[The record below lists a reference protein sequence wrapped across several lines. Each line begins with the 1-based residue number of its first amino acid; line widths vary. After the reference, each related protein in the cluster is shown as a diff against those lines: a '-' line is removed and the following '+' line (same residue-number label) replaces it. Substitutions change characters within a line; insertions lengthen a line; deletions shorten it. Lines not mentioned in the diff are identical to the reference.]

1 MQRATATPALTPEE
15 EAAAREWL
23 ADRVPDFLWSSYPFD
38 VPPGRM
44 GVVRYLLTMFQAHRH
59 CPRGSCRRA
68 RRCLGGDGP
77 PCFRADREEL
87 RKILLLT
94 WSNLFLGLPE
104 EAFAAE
110 ARQARRPLRDA
121 ARARAGAGAGAGRP
135 RGRSQGAGVKAGG
148 RRCGASS
155 PDRGLRVN
163 PFGSTIAPGP
173 QEAS

>member
-15 EAAAREWL
+15 EAAARKCLVE
-23 ADRVPDFLWSSYPFD
+23 RVPDFLWSSYPFD

-44 GVVRYLLTMFQAHRH
+44 AGVRYILTLFQAHRH

-77 PCFRADREEL
+77 PCFRADRKEL
-87 RKILLLT
+87 RKILLLS

-104 EAFAAE
+104 EAFAAGLDKLGDRYE
-110 ARQARRPLRDA
+110 MLCRCRNRKTSRAIARR
-121 ARARAGAGAGAGRP
+121 GHEGRH
-135 RGRSQGAGVKAGG
+135 G
-148 RRCGASS
+148 RRRGASS

-163 PFGSTIAPGP
+163 AFGSTIAPGP
-173 QEAS
+173 QEALEGSGE

>member
-15 EAAAREWL
+15 EAAAREWF

-110 ARQARRPLRDA
+110 LDKLGDRYEMLPEHVPVPGRSRKTSRAIARR
-121 ARARAGAGAGAGRP
+121 GRE
-135 RGRSQGAGVKAGG
+135 GRR

-163 PFGSTIAPGP
+163 RFGSTIAPGP

>member
-1 MQRATATPALTPEE
+1 M
-15 EAAAREWL
+15 
-23 ADRVPDFLWSSYPFD
+23 PDFLWSSYPFD

-44 GVVRYLLTMFQAHRH
+44 AVVRYLLTLFQAHRH

-94 WSNLFLGLPE
+94 WSHLFHDLPE

-110 ARQARRPLRDA
+110 LDKLGDRYEMLPEDVPVPPSRKTSRAIARR
-121 ARARAGAGAGAGRP
+121 GRE
-135 RGRSQGAGVKAGG
+135 GRHG